1 MTHASLH
8 VDVHPGD
15 GPPML
20 MVHGLMAGRELWS
33 ANIDALRA
41 VVTPVVVELYG
52 HGRSPRGL
60 GDDLHRPARY
70 VAEFERIRA
79 DLGVE
84 RWFVT
89 GQSLG
94 AGLTVRY
101 ALDHPDRVLGQVI
114 TNSVSA
120 LAERVGT
127 DEGIDAAARHT
138 EDGGIVGLRNHRLNP
153 ARARRIVSPVRDA
166 LAADLHL
173 IDPAAVAAAMRFTSH
188 GGSSRGRLHLNTVPT
203 LLVAGELEEAFVEP
217 THFAEQHMPMLEVV
231 RVADAGHSPNAEAPD
246 AFNAAVIGFVR
257 RVLGSSESPPDAMT
271 T

>member
-1 MTHASLH
+1 
-8 VDVHPGD
+8 
-15 GPPML
+15 ML

-33 ANIDALRA
+33 ANVEALRA

-60 GDDLHRPARY
+60 GEDLHRPRQY
-70 VAEFERIRA
+70 LAEFERIRA

-84 RWFVT
+84 RWFLA

-138 EDGGIVGLRNHRLNP
+138 EAGGPAGLISHRLNP
-153 ARARRIVSPVRDA
+153 ARARRIVGPVREA

-188 GGSSRGRLHLNTVPT
+188 GGSSRARLHLNRVPT
-203 LLVAGELEEAFVEP
+203 LLVAGELEESFVEP
-217 THFAEQHMPMLEVV
+217 TQFAEQHMPMIEVLRLANV
-231 RVADAGHSPNAEAPD
+231 GHSPNAEAPD
-246 AFNAAVIGFVR
+246 AFNAAVVAFVR
-257 RVLGSSESPPDAMT
+257 RVLGSSESPRHALTP
-271 T
+271 